1 MWLWIVAAL
10 WVGSWFCIPHLLLL
24 NKRPTATLAWLWAIL
39 LFPIVGAGL
48 YLAIGSERV
57 RRLRK
62 ERREEFIAQDQLAS
76 GRAGATEASL
86 ALSGDKEIDPDAHAL
101 LKSLENITR
110 LPLATVSSIHVLYK
124 ATAFYAALQESIRAA
139 QRSVHVESFIW
150 RDDEVGAEFLQ
161 LLIETA
167 RRGVTVRLLLDELGC
182 FKLRNGYFKPL
193 LEAGGE
199 FSWCHTLSPL
209 RGRYSFNLRNHRKL
223 QVIDGRTAFVGGM
236 NFGREYLGLDPKYG
250 DWADLQ
256 LQVEGSVVA
265 IFRQIFAEDWFFATG
280 RDEPVGETPL
290 DREAPERSLAQVLR
304 GGPDEDDYPMLRA
317 DMAMVASAR
326 KRLWIA
332 TGYFVPGETMQT
344 ALQVAAAG
352 GVDVRLLVSSK
363 SQHPHL
369 VLVGRSYY
377 DALLRQG
384 VRIFE
389 YDQGIDHSKFKI
401 IDDEWASVGSS
412 NLDERSMRLNFELS
426 LLLHDRELNADLS
439 EIFLKT
445 LAVSKE
451 IDRNEFSKRPVSQRL
466 IESALRP
473 FSPIL

>member
-1 MWLWIVAAL
+1 
-10 WVGSWFCIPHLLLL
+10 
-24 NKRPTATLAWLWAIL
+24 
-39 LFPIVGAGL
+39 
-48 YLAIGSERV
+48 
-57 RRLRK
+57 
-62 ERREEFIAQDQLAS
+62 
-76 GRAGATEASL
+76 
-86 ALSGDKEIDPDAHAL
+86 
-101 LKSLENITR
+101 
-110 LPLATVSSIHVLYK
+110 
-124 ATAFYAALQESIRAA
+124 
-139 QRSVHVESFIW
+139 
-150 RDDEVGAEFLQ
+150 
-161 LLIETA
+161 
-167 RRGVTVRLLLDELGC
+167 
-182 FKLRNGYFKPL
+182 
-193 LEAGGE
+193 
-199 FSWCHTLSPL
+199 
-209 RGRYSFNLRNHRKL
+209 
-223 QVIDGRTAFVGGM
+223 
-236 NFGREYLGLDPKYG
+236 
-250 DWADLQ
+250 
-256 LQVEGSVVA
+256 
-265 IFRQIFAEDWFFATG
+265 
-280 RDEPVGETPL
+280 VGETPL